1 MMTLNADQ
9 KQLMDHIVDETHST
23 VLSPKELRA
32 YAASSGLPRKVA
44 DSIIRSA
51 PKVSRGQYDIS
62 MFVAVDNTAA
72 VSNGKENARMA
83 PSGSVQSIVD
93 SSAYVPDRDKH
104 FVRWGNYKDVEQII
118 KSAEFY
124 PTFITGLSGN
134 GKTMMVEQACARLG
148 REYIRVQI
156 TPETDEDDL
165 IGGFRLIDGDTV
177 FNKGPV
183 IKAME
188 RGAILLVDEIDRG
201 SNKIMCLQGVLEGKP
216 VMVKKTGEVVQPAN
230 GFNVIAT
237 ANTKG
242 QGSEDGRFVSATI
255 IDEAFL
261 ERFIITMEQPY
272 PTLATERKIIEKHM
286 DKYDCTDKNFAETL
300 VSWSD
305 TIRKTFE
312 DGGVDETIST
322 RRLCHIVQTF
332 SIFND
337 RLKAIQLCVNRF
349 DEDTKDAFLDLYSK
363 VDASIGEQEST
374 PVTMVD
380 SETGERY
387 MGEYKDLDGALD
399 TALNSAPN
407 LSNDPFANSPANRNG
422 RPSSTSIDDSEFPD
436 NYAY

>member
-1 MMTLNADQ
+1 MMTMNAEQ
-9 KQLMDHIVDETHST
+9 TQLMNHIAQNTEAKTLT
-23 VLSPKELRA
+23 PKDLKT
-32 YAASSGLPRKVA
+32 YAEESNLPRRVA

-51 PKVSRGQYDIS
+51 PKVGRGLYDVS
-62 MFVAVDNTAA
+62 LFLASDNTQQY
-72 VSNGKENARMA
+72 KETDSMA
-83 PSGSVQSIVD
+83 PSNSVQSIVD
-93 SSAYVPDRDKH
+93 DTAFVPARDQH

-118 KSAEFY
+118 KSTNFY

-134 GKTMMVEQACARLG
+134 GKTMMVEQACAKLG

-165 IGGFRLIDGDTV
+165 IGGFRLLDGDTV

-188 RGAILLVDEIDRG
+188 RGAILLIDEIDRG

-216 VMVKKTGEVVQPAN
+216 VMIKKTGQVIKPAN
-230 GFNVIAT
+230 GFNVVAT

-272 PTLATERKIIEKHM
+272 PNVSTERKIIDKHM
-286 DKYDCTDKNFAETL
+286 EKFSCSDSSFTETL
-300 VSWSD
+300 VTWAE

-322 RRLCHIVQTF
+322 RRLCHIVQTY

-337 RLKAIQLCVNRF
+337 RQKAIELCVNRF
-349 DEDTKDAFLDLYSK
+349 DDDTKEAFIDLYSK
-363 VDASIGEQEST
+363 VDESMGADT
-374 PVTMVD
+374 QQ
-380 SETGERY
+380 STGGLDVQS
-387 MGEYKDLDGALD
+387 MGEYQGLEGALD
-399 TALNSAPN
+399 SALNSTN
-407 LSNDPFANSPANRNG
+407 N
-422 RPSSTSIDDSEFPD
+422 
-436 NYAY
+436 

>member
-1 MMTLNADQ
+1 MMTMNAEQ
-9 KQLMDHIVDETHST
+9 TQLMNHIAQNTEAKTLT
-23 VLSPKELRA
+23 PKDLKT
-32 YAASSGLPRKVA
+32 YAEESNLPRRVA

-51 PKVSRGQYDIS
+51 PKVGRGLYDVS
-62 MFVAVDNTAA
+62 LFLASDNTQQY
-72 VSNGKENARMA
+72 KETDSMA
-83 PSGSVQSIVD
+83 PSNSVQSIVD
-93 SSAYVPDRDKH
+93 DTAFVPARDQH

-118 KSAEFY
+118 KSTNFY

-134 GKTMMVEQACARLG
+134 GKTMMVEQACAKLG

-165 IGGFRLIDGDTV
+165 IGGFRLLDGDTV

-188 RGAILLVDEIDRG
+188 RGAILLIDEIDRG

-216 VMVKKTGEVVQPAN
+216 VMIKKTGQVIKPAN
-230 GFNVIAT
+230 GFNVVAT

-272 PTLATERKIIEKHM
+272 PNVSTERKIIDKHM
-286 DKYDCTDKNFAETL
+286 EKFSCSDSSFTETL
-300 VSWSD
+300 VTWAE

-322 RRLCHIVQTF
+322 RRLCHIVQTY

-337 RLKAIQLCVNRF
+337 RQKAI
-349 DEDTKDAFLDLYSK
+349 
-363 VDASIGEQEST
+363 
-374 PVTMVD
+374 
-380 SETGERY
+380 
-387 MGEYKDLDGALD
+387 
-399 TALNSAPN
+399 
-407 LSNDPFANSPANRNG
+407 
-422 RPSSTSIDDSEFPD
+422 
-436 NYAY
+436 